1 MPESSPTQLI
11 ERLAK
16 GKPIPAI
23 VLMGT
28 DPYLRDMC
36 RNGIIQAY
44 VPDAVRDWALARIIV
59 QGGDWGEVFQRAE
72 TLPMLAQLQ
81 VVIIDGAET
90 IEVKKRDDDES
101 GEADDSD
108 DGDDPRKETLRA
120 FSAYLDSPA
129 PFTIL
134 LFEVPKLD
142 KRQRLYKIL
151 NDKALIVELT
161 IGDQAAAFV
170 AQMAKELGAEI
181 EPAAATLLAEIT
193 NREPA
198 LMRMEL
204 QKLSLYAQGRGR
216 VTIADVKEL
225 VPNARKNT
233 VWELADMIATRRRD
247 HALQFL
253 DNLLREGEEP
263 VALVGV
269 LAWMY
274 RKLIEA
280 RDLPAGMRG
289 FQAARPLG
297 MRPDTAEAAIRNAHR
312 MSKENLLAGLVAL
325 AETDSQLKSSNPNKR
340 ATMEFLIARLTS
352 NVNPASTAAPT
363 R

>member
-1 MPESSPTQLI
+1 MPESSPTQLV

-16 GKPIPAI
+16 GKAIPAI
-23 VLMGT
+23 VLIGT

-36 RNGIIQAY
+36 RNGIIRAF
-44 VPDAVRDWALARIIV
+44 VPDAVRDWALARISV
-59 QGGDWGEVFQRAE
+59 QGGDWSEVFQRAQ
-72 TLPMLAQLQ
+72 TLPMLARLQ
-81 VVIIDGAET
+81 VLIIDGAET
-90 IEVKKRDDDES
+90 IDVKKKDGDDT
-101 GEADDSD
+101 GEAEDSD
-108 DGDDPRKETLRA
+108 DSNDPRKEALKA
-120 FSAYLDSPA
+120 LSEYLDSPA
-129 PFTIL
+129 PFTVL

-151 NDKALIVELT
+151 NEKALIVELI
-161 IGDQAAAFV
+161 IGDQAAAF
-170 AQMAKELGAEI
+170 AARMAEDLNAEI

-198 LMRMEL
+198 LMRLEL
-204 QKLSLYAQGRGR
+204 QKLALYVQGRGR
-216 VTIADVKEL
+216 ITVADVKAL

-233 VWELADMIATRRRD
+233 VWELADMIATRRRND
-247 HALQFL
+247 ALKFL
-253 DNLLREGEEP
+253 DNLMREGEES

-269 LAWMY
+269 LSWMY

-280 RDLPAGMRG
+280 RDLPAGTGG

-297 MRPDTAEAAIRNAHR
+297 MRPDAAEAAVRNAHR
-312 MSKENLLAGLVAL
+312 MSKDNLRAGLVAL
-325 AETDSQLKSSNPNKR
+325 AETDSQLKSSNPDKR

-352 NVNPASTAAPT
+352 TATSAASG

>member
-1 MPESSPTQLI
+1 MPESSPTQLL
-11 ERLAK
+11 ERIQK

-23 VLMGT
+23 VLLGT
-28 DPYLRDMC
+28 DPYLRDLC

-44 VPDAVRDWALARIIV
+44 VPDAVRDWALARVSV
-59 QGGDWGEVFQRAE
+59 QGGDWSEVFQRAQ

-90 IEVKKRDDDES
+90 IEVKKRDDDDA
-101 GEADDSD
+101 GEAEDSGD
-108 DGDDPRKETLRA
+108 TDDPRKETLAA

-151 NDKALIVELT
+151 NEKALIVELT
-161 IGDQAAAFV
+161 IGDQAPQFA

-181 EPAAATLLAEIT
+181 EPAAATLLADIT

-204 QKLSLYAQGRGR
+204 QKLALYVQGCGKI
-216 VTIADVKEL
+216 TTAAVKEL

-269 LAWMY
+269 LSWMY

-280 RDLPAGMRG
+280 RDLPPTMRG

-297 MRPDTAEAAIRNAHR
+297 MRPDSAEAAIRNAHR
-312 MSKENLLAGLVAL
+312 MSKENLRAGLIAL
-325 AETDSQLKSSNPNKR
+325 AETDSQLKSSNPDKR

-352 NVNPASTAAPT
+352 TAAAAAK
-363 R
+363 

>member
-1 MPESSPTQLI
+1 MPETSPTLLI
-11 ERLAK
+11 ESLRK
-16 GKPIPAI
+16 GKAIPAI

-36 RNGIIQAY
+36 RNGIINAY
-44 VPDAVRDWALARIIV
+44 VPGAVRDWALARVSV
-59 QGGDWGEVFQRAE
+59 QGGDWGEMFQRAE
-72 TLPMLAQLQ
+72 TLPMLARLQ
-81 VVIIDGAET
+81 VVIVDGAET
-90 IEVKKRDDDES
+90 IEVKKKDGDDV

-108 DGDDPRKETLRA
+108 NNDDPRKETLKA

-134 LFEVPKLD
+134 LFEIAKLD

-151 NDKALIVELT
+151 NEKALIVELT

-181 EPAAATLLAEIT
+181 QAPAATLLAEIT

-198 LMRMEL
+198 LMRLEL
-204 QKLSLYAQGRGR
+204 QKLALYADDSPSIT
-216 VTIADVKEL
+216 VADVKAL

-233 VWELADMIATRRRD
+233 VWELADMIATRRRND
-247 HALQFL
+247 ALQFL
-253 DNLLREGEEP
+253 DNLMREGEEP
-263 VALVGV
+263 IALVGV
-269 LAWMY
+269 LSWMY

-280 RDLPAGMRG
+280 RDLPAGTG
-289 FQAARPLG
+289 GYQAARPLA
-297 MRPDTAEAAIRNAHR
+297 MRPDAAEAAIRNAHR
-312 MSKENLLAGLVAL
+312 MSKDDLLAGLVAL
-325 AETDSQLKSSNPNKR
+325 AETDSQLKSSNPDKR

-352 NVNPASTAAPT
+352 TAASVAPA

>member
-1 MPESSPTQLI
+1 MPESSPTQLL
-11 ERLAK
+11 ERIQK

-23 VLMGT
+23 VLLGT
-28 DPYLRDMC
+28 DPYLRDLC

-44 VPDAVRDWALARIIV
+44 VPDAVRDWALARVSV
-59 QGGDWGEVFQRAE
+59 QGGDWSEVFQRAQ
-72 TLPMLAQLQ
+72 TLPMLAQMQ

-90 IEVKKRDDDES
+90 IEVKKRDDDDGAGETEDS
-101 GEADDSD
+101 GDA
-108 DGDDPRKETLRA
+108 DDPRKETLAA

-151 NDKALIVELT
+151 NEKALIVELT
-161 IGDQAAAFV
+161 IGDQAPQFA

-181 EPAAATLLAEIT
+181 EPAAATLLADIT

-204 QKLSLYAQGRGR
+204 QKLALYVQGRGKI
-216 VTIADVKEL
+216 TTAAVKEL

-269 LAWMY
+269 LSWMY

-280 RDLPAGMRG
+280 RDLPPTMRG

-297 MRPDTAEAAIRNAHR
+297 MRPDSAEAAIRNAHR
-312 MSKENLLAGLVAL
+312 MSKENLRAGLIAL
-325 AETDSQLKSSNPNKR
+325 AETDSQLKSSNPDKR

-352 NVNPASTAAPT
+352 TAAAAAK
-363 R
+363 

>member
-1 MPESSPTQLI
+1 MPETAPTQLL
-11 ERLAK
+11 ERLAQ

-44 VPDAVRDWALARIIV
+44 VPDAVRDWALARISV
-59 QGGDWGEVFQRAE
+59 QGGDWSELFQRAE

-90 IEVKKRDDDES
+90 IEVKKRDDDDA
-101 GEADDSD
+101 ADADESD
-108 DGDDPRKETLRA
+108 DADDPRKETLQA
-120 FSAYLDSPA
+120 FSAYLDKPA
-129 PFTIL
+129 PFTVL

-151 NDKALIVELT
+151 NEKALIVELS
-161 IGDQAAAFV
+161 IGDQAPQFA
-170 AQMAKELGAEI
+170 AQMARELGAEI
-181 EPAAATLLAEIT
+181 EPAAAALLADIT

-204 QKLSLYAQGRGR
+204 QKLSLYVQGRGKI
-216 VTIADVKEL
+216 TTAAVKEL

-269 LAWMY
+269 LSWMY

-280 RDLPAGMRG
+280 RDLPATMRG

-297 MRPDTAEAAIRNAHR
+297 MRPDSAEAAIRNAHR
-312 MSKENLLAGLVAL
+312 MSKENLRAGLVAL
-325 AETDSQLKSSNPNKR
+325 AETDSQLKSSNPDKR

-352 NVNPASTAAPT
+352 TATSAST

>member
-1 MPESSPTQLI
+1 MPESSPTQLV

-16 GKPIPAI
+16 GKAIPAI
-23 VLMGT
+23 ALMGT

-36 RNGIIQAY
+36 RNGIIRAF
-44 VPDAVRDWALARIIV
+44 VPDALRDWALGRISV
-59 QGGDWGEVFQRAE
+59 QGGDWSEVFQRAQ

-81 VVIIDGAET
+81 VLIIDGAET
-90 IEVKKRDDDES
+90 IEVKKKDGDDA
-101 GEADDSD
+101 GEAEDSD
-108 DGDDPRKETLRA
+108 DSDDPRKETLKA
-120 FSAYLDSPA
+120 FSEYLDLPA

-151 NDKALIVELT
+151 NEKALVVELT

-170 AQMAKELGAEI
+170 AQMAKELAAEI

-198 LMRMEL
+198 LMRLEL
-204 QKLSLYAQGRGR
+204 QKLSLYVEGRGR
-216 VTIADVKEL
+216 ITVADVKAL

-233 VWELADMIATRRRD
+233 VWDLADMIATRRRND
-247 HALQFL
+247 ALEFL
-253 DNLLREGEEP
+253 DNLMREGEEP

-269 LAWMY
+269 LSWMY

-280 RDLPAGMRG
+280 RDLPAGTGG

-297 MRPDTAEAAIRNAHR
+297 MRPDAAEAAVRNAHR
-312 MSKENLLAGLVAL
+312 MSKDSLRAGLVAL
-325 AETDSQLKSSNPNKR
+325 AETDSQLKSSNPDKR

-352 NVNPASTAAPT
+352 TAASAVSG

>member
-1 MPESSPTQLI
+1 MPDSSPTQLI
-11 ERLAK
+11 ESLKK
-16 GKPIPAI
+16 GKAIPAI

-36 RNGIIQAY
+36 RNKVIESY
-44 VPDAVRDWALARIIV
+44 VPDGVRDWALARISV
-59 QGGDWGEVFQRAE
+59 QGADWSEVFQRAQ

-81 VVIIDGAET
+81 VIIVDGADT
-90 IEVKKRDDDES
+90 IEVKKKD
-101 GEADDSD
+101 GDDSPD
-108 DGDDPRKETLRA
+108 AEDSGDSDDPRKETLQA

-151 NDKALIVELT
+151 NEKALIVELT

-170 AQMAKELGAEI
+170 GQMAKELGAEI
-181 EPAAATLLAEIT
+181 DPAAATLLAEIT

-198 LMRMEL
+198 LMRLEL
-204 QKLSLYAQGRGR
+204 QKLALYVEGRGR
-216 VTIADVKEL
+216 VTVADVKAL

-233 VWELADMIATRRRD
+233 VWELADMIATRRRND
-247 HALQFL
+247 ALQFL
-253 DNLLREGEEP
+253 DNLMREGEEP

-269 LAWMY
+269 LSWMY

-280 RDLPAGMRG
+280 RDLPAGTGG

-297 MRPDTAEAAIRNAHR
+297 MRPEAAEAAVRNAHR
-312 MSKENLLAGLVAL
+312 MTKGNLLAGLVAL
-325 AETDSQLKSSNPNKR
+325 AETDSQLKSSNPDKR

-352 NVNPASTAAPT
+352 TISLAAPA

>member
-1 MPESSPTQLI
+1 MPESSPTQLV

-16 GKPIPAI
+16 GKAIPAI
-23 VLMGT
+23 VLIGT

-36 RNGIIQAY
+36 RNGIIRAF
-44 VPDAVRDWALARIIV
+44 VPDAVRDWALARISV
-59 QGGDWGEVFQRAE
+59 QGGDWSEVFQRAQ
-72 TLPMLAQLQ
+72 TLPMLARLQ
-81 VVIIDGAET
+81 VLIIDGAET
-90 IEVKKRDDDES
+90 IDVKKKDGDDT
-101 GEADDSD
+101 GEAEDSD
-108 DGDDPRKETLRA
+108 DSNDPRKEALKA
-120 FSAYLDSPA
+120 LSEYLDSPA
-129 PFTIL
+129 PFTVL

-151 NDKALIVELT
+151 NEKALIVELI
-161 IGDQAAAFV
+161 IGDQVAAF
-170 AQMAKELGAEI
+170 AARMAEDLNAEI

-198 LMRMEL
+198 LMRLEL
-204 QKLSLYAQGRGR
+204 QKLALYVQGRGR
-216 VTIADVKEL
+216 ITVADVKAL

-233 VWELADMIATRRRD
+233 VWELADMIATRRRND
-247 HALQFL
+247 ALKFL
-253 DNLLREGEEP
+253 DNLMREGEES

-269 LAWMY
+269 LSWMY

-280 RDLPAGMRG
+280 RDLPAGTGG

-297 MRPDTAEAAIRNAHR
+297 MRPDAAEAAVRNAHR
-312 MSKENLLAGLVAL
+312 MSKDNLRAGLVAL
-325 AETDSQLKSSNPNKR
+325 AETDSQLKSSNPDKR

-352 NVNPASTAAPT
+352 TATSAASG

>member
-1 MPESSPTQLI
+1 MPESSPTQLL

-23 VLMGT
+23 VLLGT

-44 VPDAVRDWALARIIV
+44 VPDAVRDWALARISV

-90 IEVKKRDDDES
+90 IEVKKRDDDDAAES
-101 GEADDSD
+101 GDSED
-108 DGDDPRKETLRA
+108 ADDPRKETLQA
-120 FSAYLDSPA
+120 FSAYLDKPA
-129 PFTIL
+129 PFSIL

-151 NDKALIVELT
+151 NEKAVIVELT
-161 IGDQAAAFV
+161 IGDQAPQFA
-170 AQMAKELGAEI
+170 AQMAQELGAEI
-181 EPAAATLLAEIT
+181 EPAAATLLADIT

-204 QKLSLYAQGRGR
+204 QKLSLYVQGRGKI
-216 VTIADVKEL
+216 TTAAVKEL

-269 LAWMY
+269 LSWMY

-280 RDLPAGMRG
+280 RDLPATMRG

-297 MRPDTAEAAIRNAHR
+297 MRPDSAEAAIRNAHR
-312 MSKENLLAGLVAL
+312 MSKENLRAGLVAL
-325 AETDSQLKSSNPNKR
+325 AETDSQLKSSNPDKR

-352 NVNPASTAAPT
+352 TAANPT
-363 R
+363 SAR

>member
-23 VLMGT
+23 VLLGT

-36 RNGIIQAY
+36 RNGIIRAY
-44 VPDAVRDWALARIIV
+44 VPDAVRDWALARISV
-59 QGGDWGEVFQRAE
+59 QGADWQELFQRAQ

-90 IEVKKRDDDES
+90 IEVKKRDDDDA
-101 GEADDSD
+101 GEDDDSE
-108 DGDDPRKETLRA
+108 DGDDPRKETLKA
-120 FSAYLDSPA
+120 FTAYLDSPA

-134 LFEVPKLD
+134 LFEIPKLD

-151 NDKALIVELT
+151 NEKALIVELT
-161 IGDQAAAFV
+161 IGDQAPQFA

-181 EPAAATLLAEIT
+181 EPLAANLLADIT

-204 QKLSLYAQGRGR
+204 QKLSLFVQGRGKI
-216 VTIADVKEL
+216 TAADVREL

-233 VWELADMIATRRRD
+233 VWELADMIASRRRD

-269 LAWMY
+269 LSWMY

-280 RDLPAGMRG
+280 RDLPVTMRG

-297 MRPDTAEAAIRNAHR
+297 MRPDAAEAAIRNAHR

-325 AETDSQLKSSNPNKR
+325 AETDSRLKSSNPDKR
-340 ATMEFLIARLTS
+340 ATMEFLIATLT
-352 NVNPASTAAPT
+352 TAAPNAAS

>member
-1 MPESSPTQLI
+1 MPESSPTQLL
-11 ERLAK
+11 ERIQK

-23 VLMGT
+23 VLLGT
-28 DPYLRDMC
+28 DPYLRDLC

-44 VPDAVRDWALARIIV
+44 VPDAVRDWALARV
-59 QGGDWGEVFQRAE
+59 SVRGGDWSEVFQRAQ

-90 IEVKKRDDDES
+90 IEVKKRDDDDA
-101 GEADDSD
+101 GEAEDSGD
-108 DGDDPRKETLRA
+108 TDDPRKETLAA

-151 NDKALIVELT
+151 NEKALIVELT
-161 IGDQAAAFV
+161 IGDQAPQFA

-181 EPAAATLLAEIT
+181 EPAAATLLADIT

-204 QKLSLYAQGRGR
+204 QKLALYVQGCGKI
-216 VTIADVKEL
+216 TTAAVKEL

-269 LAWMY
+269 LSWMY

-280 RDLPAGMRG
+280 RDLPPTMRG

-297 MRPDTAEAAIRNAHR
+297 MRPNSAEAAIRNAHR
-312 MSKENLLAGLVAL
+312 MSKENLRAGLIAL
-325 AETDSQLKSSNPNKR
+325 AETDSQLKSSNPDKR

-352 NVNPASTAAPT
+352 TAAAAAK
-363 R
+363 

>member
-1 MPESSPTQLI
+1 MPESNPTQLI

-23 VLMGT
+23 VLLGT

-36 RNGIIQAY
+36 RNGIIRAY
-44 VPDAVRDWALARIIV
+44 VPDAVRDWALSRISV
-59 QGGDWGEVFQRAE
+59 LGADWEELFQRAQ

-90 IEVKKRDDDES
+90 IEVKKRDDDDA
-101 GEADDSD
+101 GEDDDSE
-108 DGDDPRKETLRA
+108 DGDDPRKETLKA
-120 FSAYLDSPA
+120 FTEYLDSPA
-129 PFTIL
+129 PFTVL

-151 NDKALIVELT
+151 NEKALIVELT
-161 IGDQAAAFV
+161 IGDQAPQFA

-181 EPAAATLLAEIT
+181 EPLAATLLADIT

-204 QKLSLYAQGRGR
+204 QKLSLFVQGRGKI
-216 VTIADVKEL
+216 TPADVREL

-233 VWELADMIATRRRD
+233 VWELADMIASRRRD

-269 LAWMY
+269 LSWMY

-280 RDLPAGMRG
+280 RDLPVTMRG

-297 MRPDTAEAAIRNAHR
+297 MRPDAAEAAIRNAHR

-325 AETDSQLKSSNPNKR
+325 AETDSPPQILQPRQTRHHGIPNR
-340 ATMEFLIARLTS
+340 HP
-352 NVNPASTAAPT
+352 N
-363 R
+363 

>member
-1 MPESSPTQLI
+1 MPESSPTQLL
-11 ERLAK
+11 ERIQK

-23 VLMGT
+23 VLLGT
-28 DPYLRDMC
+28 DPYLRDLC

-44 VPDAVRDWALARIIV
+44 VPDAVRDWALARVSV
-59 QGGDWGEVFQRAE
+59 QGGDWSEVFQRAQ

-90 IEVKKRDDDES
+90 IEVKKRDDDDA
-101 GEADDSD
+101 GEAEDSGD
-108 DGDDPRKETLRA
+108 TDDPRKETLAA

-151 NDKALIVELT
+151 NEKALVVELT
-161 IGDQAAAFV
+161 IGDQAPQFA

-181 EPAAATLLAEIT
+181 EPAAATLLADIT

-204 QKLSLYAQGRGR
+204 QKLALYVQGRGKI
-216 VTIADVKEL
+216 TTAAVKEL

-269 LAWMY
+269 LSWMY

-280 RDLPAGMRG
+280 RDLPPTMRG

-297 MRPDTAEAAIRNAHR
+297 MRPDSAEAAIRNAHR
-312 MSKENLLAGLVAL
+312 MSKENLRAGLIAL
-325 AETDSQLKSSNPNKR
+325 AETDSQLKSSNPDKR

-352 NVNPASTAAPT
+352 TAAAAAK
-363 R
+363 

>member
-1 MPESSPTQLI
+1 MPESSPTQLL
-11 ERLAK
+11 ERIQK

-23 VLMGT
+23 VLLGT
-28 DPYLRDMC
+28 DPYLRDLC

-44 VPDAVRDWALARIIV
+44 VPDAVRDWALARVSV
-59 QGGDWGEVFQRAE
+59 QGGDWSEVFQRAQ

-90 IEVKKRDDDES
+90 IEVKKRDDDDA
-101 GEADDSD
+101 GEAEDSGD
-108 DGDDPRKETLRA
+108 TDDPRKETLAA

-151 NDKALIVELT
+151 NEKALIVELT
-161 IGDQAAAFV
+161 IGDQAPQFA

-181 EPAAATLLAEIT
+181 EPAAATLLADIT

-204 QKLSLYAQGRGR
+204 QKLALYVQGCGKI
-216 VTIADVKEL
+216 TTAAVKEL

-269 LAWMY
+269 LSWMY

-280 RDLPAGMRG
+280 RDLPATMRG

-297 MRPDTAEAAIRNAHR
+297 MRPDSAEAAIRNAHR
-312 MSKENLLAGLVAL
+312 MSKENLRAGLIAL
-325 AETDSQLKSSNPNKR
+325 AETDSQLKSSNPDKR

-352 NVNPASTAAPT
+352 TAAAAAK
-363 R
+363 

>member
-1 MPESSPTQLI
+1 MPETTATQLL
-11 ERLAK
+11 ERLAQ

-23 VLMGT
+23 VLLGT
-28 DPYLRDMC
+28 DPYLRDLC

-44 VPDAVRDWALARIIV
+44 VPDAVRDWALARISV
-59 QGGDWGEVFQRAE
+59 QGGDWSELFQRAE

-90 IEVKKRDDDES
+90 IEVKKRDDDDA
-101 GEADDSD
+101 ADADESD
-108 DGDDPRKETLRA
+108 DADDPRKETLQA
-120 FSAYLDSPA
+120 FS
-129 PFTIL
+129 
-134 LFEVPKLD
+134 PKLD

-151 NDKALIVELT
+151 NEKALIVELT
-161 IGDQAAAFV
+161 IGDQAPQFA
-170 AQMAKELGAEI
+170 AQMARELGAEI
-181 EPAAATLLAEIT
+181 EPAAATLLADIT

-204 QKLSLYAQGRGR
+204 QKLSLYVQGRGKI
-216 VTIADVKEL
+216 TAAAVKEL

-269 LAWMY
+269 LSWMY

-280 RDLPAGMRG
+280 RDLPATMRG

-297 MRPDTAEAAIRNAHR
+297 MRPDSAEAAIRNAHR
-312 MSKENLLAGLVAL
+312 MSKENLRAGLVAL
-325 AETDSQLKSSNPNKR
+325 AETDSQLKSSNPDKR

-352 NVNPASTAAPT
+352 TATSAST

>member
-1 MPESSPTQLI
+1 MPESSPTQLL
-11 ERLAK
+11 ERIQK

-23 VLMGT
+23 VLLGT
-28 DPYLRDMC
+28 DPYLRDLC

-44 VPDAVRDWALARIIV
+44 VPDAVRDWALARVSV
-59 QGGDWGEVFQRAE
+59 QGGDWSEVFQRAQ
-72 TLPMLAQLQ
+72 TLPMLAQMQ

-90 IEVKKRDDDES
+90 IEVKKRDDDDA
-101 GEADDSD
+101 GEAEDSGD
-108 DGDDPRKETLRA
+108 ADDPRKETLAA

-151 NDKALIVELT
+151 NEKALIVELT
-161 IGDQAAAFV
+161 IGDQAPQFA

-181 EPAAATLLAEIT
+181 EPAAATLLADIT

-204 QKLSLYAQGRGR
+204 QKLALYVQGCGKI
-216 VTIADVKEL
+216 TTAAVKEL

-269 LAWMY
+269 LSWMY

-280 RDLPAGMRG
+280 RDLPPTMRG

-297 MRPDTAEAAIRNAHR
+297 MRPDSAEAAIRNAHR
-312 MSKENLLAGLVAL
+312 MSKENLRAGLIAL
-325 AETDSQLKSSNPNKR
+325 AETDSQLKSSNPDKR

-352 NVNPASTAAPT
+352 TAAAAAK
-363 R
+363 

>member
-1 MPESSPTQLI
+1 MPESSPTQLV

-16 GKPIPAI
+16 GKAIPAI

-36 RNGIIQAY
+36 RNGIIRAF
-44 VPDAVRDWALARIIV
+44 VPDAVRDWALARISL
-59 QGGDWGEVFQRAE
+59 QGADWSEVFQRAQ

-81 VVIIDGAET
+81 VLIIDGAET
-90 IEVKKRDDDES
+90 IEVKKKDDEDGS
-101 GEADDSD
+101 ESSDSEE
-108 DGDDPRKETLRA
+108 GDDPRKETLQA
-120 FSAYLDSPA
+120 FSEYLDSPA
-129 PFTIL
+129 PFTVL
-134 LFEVPKLD
+134 LFEVPRLD

-151 NDKALIVELT
+151 YEKALIVELT

-170 AQMAKELGAEI
+170 AQMAKELNAEI

-198 LMRMEL
+198 LMRLEL
-204 QKLSLYAQGRGR
+204 QKLSLYVDGRAR
-216 VTIADVKEL
+216 ITVPDVKAL

-233 VWELADMIATRRRD
+233 VWELADMIATRRGND
-247 HALQFL
+247 ALAFL

-263 VALVGV
+263 IALVGV
-269 LAWMY
+269 LSWMY

-280 RDLPAGMRG
+280 RDLPAGTGG

-297 MRPDTAEAAIRNAHR
+297 MRPDAAAAAVRNAHR
-312 MSKENLLAGLVAL
+312 MTKDNLRAGLVAL
-325 AETDSQLKSSNPNKR
+325 AETDSQLKSSNPDKR

-352 NVNPASTAAPT
+352 TAASAVGG

>member
-1 MPESSPTQLI
+1 MPESSPTQLL
-11 ERLAK
+11 ERIQK

-23 VLMGT
+23 VLLGT
-28 DPYLRDMC
+28 DPYLRDLC

-44 VPDAVRDWALARIIV
+44 VPDAVRDWALARVSV
-59 QGGDWGEVFQRAE
+59 QGGDWSEVFQRAQ

-90 IEVKKRDDDES
+90 IEVKKRDDDDA
-101 GEADDSD
+101 GEAEDSGD
-108 DGDDPRKETLRA
+108 ADDPRKETLAA

-151 NDKALIVELT
+151 NEKALVVELT
-161 IGDQAAAFV
+161 IGDQAPQFA

-181 EPAAATLLAEIT
+181 EPTAATLLADIT

-204 QKLSLYAQGRGR
+204 QKLALYVQGRGKI
-216 VTIADVKEL
+216 TTAAVKEL

-269 LAWMY
+269 LSWMY

-280 RDLPAGMRG
+280 RDLPATMRG

-297 MRPDTAEAAIRNAHR
+297 MRPDSAEAAIRNAHR
-312 MSKENLLAGLVAL
+312 MSKENLRAGLIAL
-325 AETDSQLKSSNPNKR
+325 AETDSQLKSSNPDKR

-352 NVNPASTAAPT
+352 TAAAAAK
-363 R
+363 

>member
-1 MPESSPTQLI
+1 MPETSPTQLL

-23 VLMGT
+23 VLLGT

-36 RNGIIQAY
+36 RDKIVEAY
-44 VPDAVRDWALARIIV
+44 VPDAVRDWALARVAV
-59 QGGDWGEVFQRAE
+59 QGGEWSEVFQQAE

-81 VVIIDGAET
+81 LVIVDGSET
-90 IEVKKRDDDES
+90 IEVKKKGDDDSEEAAES
-101 GEADDSD
+101 DES
-108 DGDDPRKETLRA
+108 DDPRKETLKA
-120 FSAYLDSPA
+120 LSAYLDSPA

-151 NDKALIVELT
+151 NEKAVIVELT
-161 IGDQAAAFV
+161 IGDQVSAFV
-170 AQMAKELGAEI
+170 GQMAKELGAQI
-181 EPAAATLLAEIT
+181 DADAAALLAEST
-193 NREPA
+193 NTEPA
-198 LMRMEL
+198 LMRLEL

-216 VTIADVKEL
+216 ITLADVKEL

-233 VWELADMIATRRRD
+233 VWELADMIAENRQKD
-247 HALQFL
+247 ALQFL
-253 DNLLREGEEP
+253 ENLLREGEQP
-263 VALVGV
+263 IAMVGV
-269 LAWMY
+269 LAWRY
-274 RKLIEA
+274 RVLLQA

-289 FQAARPLG
+289 FPLK
-297 MRPDTAEAAIRNAHR
+297 RALNTWDDAKAEATLKNAHR
-312 MSKENLLAGLVAL
+312 MPKQNLLAGLVAL
-325 AETDSQLKSSNPNKR
+325 AETDSQLKSSNSDKR

-352 NVNPASTAAPT
+352 ATAANAANS

>member
-1 MPESSPTQLI
+1 MSDSSPTQLL
-11 ERLAK
+11 ERIQK

-23 VLMGT
+23 VLLGT
-28 DPYLRDMC
+28 DPYLRDLC

-44 VPDAVRDWALARIIV
+44 VPDAVRDWALARVSV
-59 QGGDWGEVFQRAE
+59 QGGDWSEVFQRAQ

-90 IEVKKRDDDES
+90 IEVKKRDDDDAGETEDS
-101 GEADDSD
+101 GDA
-108 DGDDPRKETLRA
+108 DDPRKETLQA

-151 NDKALIVELT
+151 NEKALIVELT
-161 IGDQAAAFV
+161 IGDQAPQFA

-181 EPAAATLLAEIT
+181 ESAAATLLADIT

-204 QKLSLYAQGRGR
+204 QKLALYVQGRGKI
-216 VTIADVKEL
+216 TTAAVKEL

-247 HALQFL
+247 AALQFL

-269 LAWMY
+269 LSWMY

-280 RDLPAGMRG
+280 RDLPATMRG

-297 MRPDTAEAAIRNAHR
+297 MRPDSAEAAIRNAHR
-312 MSKENLLAGLVAL
+312 MSKENLRAGLIAL
-325 AETDSQLKSSNPNKR
+325 AETDSQLKSSNPDKR

-352 NVNPASTAAPT
+352 TAAVAAK
-363 R
+363 

>member
-1 MPESSPTQLI
+1 MPESSPTQLV

-16 GKPIPAI
+16 GKAIPAI

-36 RNGIIQAY
+36 RNGIIRAF
-44 VPDAVRDWALARIIV
+44 VPDAVRDWALARISL
-59 QGGDWGEVFQRAE
+59 QGADWSEVFQRAQ

-81 VVIIDGAET
+81 VLIIDGAET
-90 IEVKKRDDDES
+90 IEVKKKDDEDGS
-101 GEADDSD
+101 ESSDSEE
-108 DGDDPRKETLRA
+108 GDDPRKETLQA
-120 FSAYLDSPA
+120 FSEYLDSPA
-129 PFTIL
+129 PFTVL
-134 LFEVPKLD
+134 LFEVPRLD

-151 NDKALIVELT
+151 DEKALIVELT

-170 AQMAKELGAEI
+170 AQMAKELNAEI

-198 LMRMEL
+198 LMRLEL
-204 QKLSLYAQGRGR
+204 QKLSLYVDGRAR
-216 VTIADVKEL
+216 ITVPDVKAL

-233 VWELADMIATRRRD
+233 VWELADMIATRRGND
-247 HALQFL
+247 ALAFL

-263 VALVGV
+263 IALVGV
-269 LAWMY
+269 LSWMY

-280 RDLPAGMRG
+280 RDLPAGTGG

-297 MRPDTAEAAIRNAHR
+297 MRPDAAAAAVRNAHR
-312 MSKENLLAGLVAL
+312 MTKDNLRAGLVAL
-325 AETDSQLKSSNPNKR
+325 AETDSQLKSSNPDKR

-352 NVNPASTAAPT
+352 TAASAVGG

>member
-28 DPYLRDMC
+28 DPYLRDIC

-44 VPDAVRDWALARIIV
+44 VPDAVRDWALARISV

-90 IEVKKRDDDES
+90 IEVKKRGDDES
-101 GEADDSD
+101 GDADDSD
-108 DGDDPRKETLRA
+108 DGDDPRKETLKA

-151 NDKALIVELT
+151 NEKALIVELT

-216 VTIADVKEL
+216 VTVADVKEL

-280 RDLPAGMRG
+280 RDLPANMRG

-325 AETDSQLKSSNPNKR
+325 AETDSQLKSSNPDKR

-352 NVNPASTAAPT
+352 TASAAANS

>member
-11 ERLAK
+11 ENLKK
-16 GKPIPAI
+16 GKAIPAI

-36 RNGIIQAY
+36 RNGIIHAY
-44 VPDAVRDWALARIIV
+44 VPDAVRDWALARISV

-72 TLPMLAQLQ
+72 TLPMLARLQ
-81 VVIIDGAET
+81 VLIVDG
-90 IEVKKRDDDES
+90 DEAS
-101 GEADDSD
+101 ESEDSD
-108 DGDDPRKETLRA
+108 DTDDPRKETLKA
-120 FSAYLDSPA
+120 FSAYLDAPA

-151 NDKALIVELT
+151 NEKALIVELT

-181 EPAAATLLAEIT
+181 EAPAATVLAEIT

-198 LMRMEL
+198 LMRLEL
-204 QKLSLYAQGRGR
+204 QKLALYAQGQGR
-216 VTIADVKEL
+216 ITVADVKAL

-233 VWELADMIATRRRD
+233 VWELADMIATRRRSD
-247 HALQFL
+247 ALQFL
-253 DNLLREGEEP
+253 DNLMREGEEP
-263 VALVGV
+263 IALGGV
-269 LAWMY
+269 LSWMY

-280 RDLPAGMRG
+280 RDLPAGTAG

-297 MRPDTAEAAIRNAHR
+297 MRPDAAEAAVRNAHR
-312 MSKENLLAGLVAL
+312 MSQDNLLAGLGAL
-325 AETDSQLKSSNPNKR
+325 AETDSQLKSSNPDKR
-340 ATMEFLIARLTS
+340 ATMEFLIARLTGVGS
-352 NVNPASTAAPT
+352 FAAVS

>member
-1 MPESSPTQLI
+1 MPESTPTQLL

-23 VLMGT
+23 VLLGT

-44 VPDAVRDWALARIIV
+44 VPDAVRDWALARISV

-90 IEVKKRDDDES
+90 IEVKKRDDDDAAES
-101 GEADDSD
+101 ADSEDA
-108 DGDDPRKETLRA
+108 DDPRKETLQA
-120 FSAYLDSPA
+120 FSAYLDKPA

-151 NDKALIVELT
+151 NEKAVIVELT
-161 IGDQAAAFV
+161 IGDQAPQFA
-170 AQMAKELGAEI
+170 AQMAQELGAEI
-181 EPAAATLLAEIT
+181 EPAAATLLADIT

-204 QKLSLYAQGRGR
+204 QKLSLYVQDRGKI
-216 VTIADVKEL
+216 TTAAVKEL

-269 LAWMY
+269 LSWMY

-280 RDLPAGMRG
+280 RDLPATMRG

-297 MRPDTAEAAIRNAHR
+297 MRPDSAEAAIRNAHR
-312 MSKENLLAGLVAL
+312 MSKENLRAGLVAL
-325 AETDSQLKSSNPNKR
+325 AETDSQLKSSNPDKR

-352 NVNPASTAAPT
+352 TAAVAAK
-363 R
+363 

>member
-1 MPESSPTQLI
+1 
-11 ERLAK
+11 
-16 GKPIPAI
+16 
-23 VLMGT
+23 MGT

-36 RNGIIQAY
+36 RNKVIESY
-44 VPDAVRDWALARIIV
+44 VPDGVRDWALARISV
-59 QGGDWGEVFQRAE
+59 QGADWSEVFQRAQ

-81 VVIIDGAET
+81 VIIVDGADT
-90 IEVKKRDDDES
+90 IEVKKKD
-101 GEADDSD
+101 GDDSPD
-108 DGDDPRKETLRA
+108 AEDSGDSDDPRKETLQA

-151 NDKALIVELT
+151 NEKALIVELT

-170 AQMAKELGAEI
+170 GQMAKELGAEI
-181 EPAAATLLAEIT
+181 DPAAATLLAEIT

-198 LMRMEL
+198 LMRLEL
-204 QKLSLYAQGRGR
+204 QKLALYVEGRGR
-216 VTIADVKEL
+216 VTVADVKAL

-233 VWELADMIATRRRD
+233 VWELADMIATRRRND
-247 HALQFL
+247 ALQFL
-253 DNLLREGEEP
+253 DNLMREGEEP

-269 LAWMY
+269 LSWMY

-280 RDLPAGMRG
+280 RDLPAGTGG

-297 MRPDTAEAAIRNAHR
+297 MRPEAAEAAVRNAHR
-312 MSKENLLAGLVAL
+312 MTKGNLLAGLVAL
-325 AETDSQLKSSNPNKR
+325 AETDSQLKSSNPDKR

-352 NVNPASTAAPT
+352 TAAVAAK
-363 R
+363 

>member
-1 MPESSPTQLI
+1 MPESSPTQLL

-23 VLMGT
+23 VLLGT

-44 VPDAVRDWALARIIV
+44 VPDAVRDWALARISV
-59 QGGDWGEVFQRAE
+59 QGGDWSELFQRAE

-90 IEVKKRDDDES
+90 IEVKKRDDDDTAES
-101 GEADDSD
+101 GDSED
-108 DGDDPRKETLRA
+108 ADDPRKETLQA
-120 FSAYLDSPA
+120 FSAYLDQPA

-151 NDKALIVELT
+151 NEKAVIVELT
-161 IGDQAAAFV
+161 IGDQAPQFA
-170 AQMAKELGAEI
+170 AQMAQELGAEI
-181 EPAAATLLAEIT
+181 EPAAATLLADIT

-204 QKLSLYAQGRGR
+204 QKLSLYVQGRGKI
-216 VTIADVKEL
+216 TTAAVKEL

-269 LAWMY
+269 LSWMY

-280 RDLPAGMRG
+280 RDLPATMRG

-297 MRPDTAEAAIRNAHR
+297 MRPDSAEAAIRNAHR
-312 MSKENLLAGLVAL
+312 MSKENLRAGLVAL
-325 AETDSQLKSSNPNKR
+325 AETDSQLKSSNPDKR

-352 NVNPASTAAPT
+352 TGAFAAK
-363 R
+363 

>member
-11 ERLAK
+11 ENLKK
-16 GKPIPAI
+16 GKAIPAI

-36 RNGIIQAY
+36 RNGIINAY
-44 VPDAVRDWALARIIV
+44 VPDAVRDWALARISV
-59 QGGDWGEVFQRAE
+59 QGGDWGEIFQRAE
-72 TLPMLAQLQ
+72 TLPMLARLQ
-81 VVIIDGAET
+81 VVIVDGAET
-90 IEVKKRDDDES
+90 IEVKKKEGDEAS
-101 GEADDSD
+101 ESEDADDN
-108 DGDDPRKETLRA
+108 DDPRKETLKA
-120 FSAYLDSPA
+120 FSAYLDAPA

-151 NDKALIVELT
+151 SEKALIVELS

-181 EPAAATLLAEIT
+181 EAPAATLLAEIT

-198 LMRMEL
+198 LMRLEL
-204 QKLSLYAQGRGR
+204 QKLALYAQGQGR
-216 VTIADVKEL
+216 ITVADVKAL

-233 VWELADMIATRRRD
+233 VWELADMIATRRRSD
-247 HALQFL
+247 ALQFL
-253 DNLLREGEEP
+253 DNLMREGEEP
-263 VALVGV
+263 IALVGV
-269 LAWMY
+269 LSWMY

-280 RDLPAGMRG
+280 RDLPAGTGG

-297 MRPDTAEAAIRNAHR
+297 MRPDAAEAAVRNAHR
-312 MSKENLLAGLVAL
+312 MSKDNLLAGLVAL
-325 AETDSQLKSSNPNKR
+325 AETDSQLKSSNPDKR
-340 ATMEFLIARLTS
+340 ATMEFLIARLTGATS
-352 NVNPASTAAPT
+352 AAAVS

>member
-1 MPESSPTQLI
+1 MPETSPTQLL
-11 ERLAK
+11 ERLQK

-23 VLMGT
+23 VLLGT
-28 DPYLRDMC
+28 DPYLRDLC

-44 VPDAVRDWALARIIV
+44 VPDAVRDWALARVSV
-59 QGGDWGEVFQRAE
+59 QGGDWSEVFQRAE

-90 IEVKKRDDDES
+90 IEVKKRDDDDA
-101 GEADDSD
+101 GETEDSSD
-108 DGDDPRKETLRA
+108 ADDPRKETLAA

-151 NDKALIVELT
+151 NEKAVIVELT
-161 IGDQAAAFV
+161 IGDQAPQFA

-181 EPAAATLLAEIT
+181 EPAAATLLADIT

-204 QKLSLYAQGRGR
+204 QKLSLFVQGRGKI
-216 VTIADVKEL
+216 TTAAVKEL

-269 LAWMY
+269 LSWMY

-280 RDLPAGMRG
+280 RDLPATMRG

-297 MRPDTAEAAIRNAHR
+297 MRPDSAEAAIRNAHR
-312 MSKENLLAGLVAL
+312 MSKENLRAGLIAL
-325 AETDSQLKSSNPNKR
+325 AETDSQLKSSNPDKR

-352 NVNPASTAAPT
+352 TAAVAAK
-363 R
+363 

>member
-11 ERLAK
+11 ASLEK
-16 GKPIPAI
+16 GKAIPAI
-23 VLMGT
+23 VLVGT

-36 RNGIIQAY
+36 RNGIINAY
-44 VPDAVRDWALARIIV
+44 VPGAVRDWALARICV

-72 TLPMLAQLQ
+72 TLPMLARLQ
-81 VVIIDGAET
+81 VVIVDGAET
-90 IEVKKRDDDES
+90 IEVKKKEGDEA
-101 GEADDSD
+101 EDSD
-108 DGDDPRKETLRA
+108 DNDDPRKETLKA

-151 NDKALIVELT
+151 SEKALIVELT
-161 IGDQAAAFV
+161 IGDQSAAFV
-170 AQMAKELGAEI
+170 AQMAKELNAEI
-181 EPAAATLLAEIT
+181 EAAAATLLAEIT

-198 LMRMEL
+198 LMRLEL
-204 QKLSLYAQGRGR
+204 QKLALYAEGRGR
-216 VTIADVKEL
+216 ITTADVKAL

-233 VWELADMIATRRRD
+233 VWELADMIATRRRND
-247 HALQFL
+247 ALQFL
-253 DNLLREGEEP
+253 DNLMREGEEP
-263 VALVGV
+263 IALVGV
-269 LAWMY
+269 LSWMY

-280 RDLPAGMRG
+280 RDLPASTGG

-297 MRPDTAEAAIRNAHR
+297 MRPDAAEAAVRNAHR
-312 MSKENLLAGLVAL
+312 MSKDNLLAGLVAL
-325 AETDSQLKSSNPNKR
+325 AEADSQLKSSNPDKR
-340 ATMEFLIARLTS
+340 ATMEFLIACLT
-352 NVNPASTAAPT
+352 STAASAVSA